1 MRLLLRRMGP
11 GLVGAG
17 ATQLNQAVDVIIASL
32 LPAGTVSLLYYAE
45 RVYQLPLGT
54 IGVAVGTAIL
64 PVLSRQVRGGE
75 TGAARDTLNR
85 ALEFALFL
93 TIPAALAL
101 AVSATPIMWVLF
113 GRGAFTYASAVL
125 SAQSLAAYALG
136 LPAYVLLKV
145 LAPAFFARG
154 DTATPVKIGIGT
166 LVLNLALN
174 LALMGPLR
182 HVGPPLATSLAAWF
196 NAACLTIMLTRRGYL
211 TPDARLLRRIPR
223 MAVAAV
229 AMAITLALLQRPL
242 FAHASM
248 LPGLRW
254 VALAALVG
262 SGLAAYA
269 AAGQAL
275 GGFDLRAV
283 VPRRWMRGGPL
294 PTTAAGAT
302 TEAPLS

>member
-75 TGAARDTLNR
+75 TAAARDTLNR

-113 GRGAFTYASAVL
+113 GRGAFTYANAVL
-125 SAQSLAAYALG
+125 SAQSLSAYALG

-154 DTATPVKIGIGT
+154 DTATPVKIGMVT
-166 LVLNLALN
+166 LALNLALN
-174 LALMGPLR
+174 LALMVPLR

-196 NAACLTIMLTRRGYL
+196 NAMCLGAMLLRRGYL
-211 TPDARLLRRIPR
+211 TPDSRLRRRLPR
-223 MAVAAV
+223 MAAAAV
-229 AMAITLALLQRPL
+229 AMAGTLALLQRPL
-242 FAHASM
+242 FAHAGM

-254 VALAALVG
+254 VALGALVG

-269 AAGQAL
+269 LAGQLL

-283 VPRRWMRGGPL
+283 VPKRLMRAAPL
-294 PTTAAGAT
+294 PTTAASAT
-302 TEAPLS
+302 SEAPLS